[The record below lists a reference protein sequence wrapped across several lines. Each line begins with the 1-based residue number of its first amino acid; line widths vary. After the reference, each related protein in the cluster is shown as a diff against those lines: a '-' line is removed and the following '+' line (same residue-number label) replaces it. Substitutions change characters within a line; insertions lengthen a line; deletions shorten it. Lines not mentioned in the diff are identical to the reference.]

1 MTQSHSEVTVIDR
14 QKYVAELGKLLSGM
28 APQDR
33 EAVLRGI
40 NARFDAEGDDA
51 AVIAALG
58 SPTFAAVTVLRGYT
72 PPEEGELGSRYEPEP
87 EPVQEPEPEPVQEHE
102 PAAEAEPAPE
112 AEAEPE
118 AQAGPGPEPQAGPE
132 QEAEP
137 ESPQAPEAEAPQEPE
152 AEVEAAPEPEPAPG
166 AQAEPEP
173 EAEPEA
179 EAEPETETEAGAE
192 AEPEVEAESEAEAE
206 YADTAADEP
215 AGEDAAP
222 ELPPFWDGPPE
233 LPKPPKAK
241 VGLLILYI
249 LFGLVICL
257 PVTVALTG
265 LALGIFVLGGAG
277 IGLGALLASFCFL
290 GMNVVADILLLAGA
304 ALVAA
309 ALGLLLLFFAVWF
322 FLRGVVGFADLI
334 IRKGRDWCYEHGEVD
349 A

>member
-1 MTQSHSEVTVIDR
+1 MDGSGSDGHDVLFLDGHQLVNVLHVLVR
-14 QKYVAELGKLLSGM
+14 ELLDLRFQI
-28 APQDR
+28 AL
-33 EAVLRGI
+33 AVFR
-40 NARFDAEGDDA
+40 DD
-51 AVIAALG
+51 VVRL
-58 SPTFAAVTVLRGYT
+58 
-72 PPEEGELGSRYEPEP
+72 ELFGG
-87 EPVQEPEPEPVQEHE
+87 VH
-102 PAAEAEPAPE
+102 
-112 AEAEPE
+112 
-118 AQAGPGPEPQAGPE
+118 AGL
-132 QEAEP
+132 
-137 ESPQAPEAEAPQEPE
+137 
-152 AEVEAAPEPEPAPG
+152 
-166 AQAEPEP
+166 
-173 EAEPEA
+173 
-179 EAEPETETEAGAE
+179 AGA
-192 AEPEVEAESEAEAE
+192 
-206 YADTAADEP
+206 ADAP
-215 AGEDAAP
+215 AGADAAP

>member
-1 MTQSHSEVTVIDR
+1 MTVIDR

-87 EPVQEPEPEPVQEHE
+87 EPAQEPEPEPVQEHE

-118 AQAGPGPEPQAGPE
+118 AQAEPGPEPQAGPE

-152 AEVEAAPEPEPAPG
+152 RCV
-166 AQAEPEP
+166 
-173 EAEPEA
+173 
-179 EAEPETETEAGAE
+179 
-192 AEPEVEAESEAEAE
+192 
-206 YADTAADEP
+206 
-215 AGEDAAP
+215 
-222 ELPPFWDGPPE
+222 
-233 LPKPPKAK
+233 
-241 VGLLILYI
+241 
-249 LFGLVICL
+249 
-257 PVTVALTG
+257 
-265 LALGIFVLGGAG
+265 
-277 IGLGALLASFCFL
+277 
-290 GMNVVADILLLAGA
+290 
-304 ALVAA
+304 
-309 ALGLLLLFFAVWF
+309 
-322 FLRGVVGFADLI
+322 
-334 IRKGRDWCYEHGEVD
+334 
-349 A
+349 

>member
-51 AVIAALG
+51 AVIASLG

-87 EPVQEPEPEPVQEHE
+87 EPAQEPEPEPVQEHE

-118 AQAGPGPEPQAGPE
+118 AQAGPGPEPQAGPGPEPQAGPE

-152 AEVEAAPEPEPAPG
+152 AEVEAAPEPEPAPE

-179 EAEPETETEAGAE
+179 EAE
-192 AEPEVEAESEAEAE
+192 AEAE
-206 YADTAADEP
+206 YADTAADEG
-215 AGEDAAP
+215 AEGSP

>member
-1 MTQSHSEVTVIDR
+1 MHAGGDVVALRAIASRVHRR
-14 QKYVAELGKLLSGM
+14 QRRPARILGH
-28 APQDR
+28 
-33 EAVLRGI
+33 
-40 NARFDAEGDDA
+40 DA
-51 AVIAALG
+51 AAHCAARLRDERRLRTDADRKHEHVEIEDRAAFQRR
-58 SPTFAAVTVLRGYT
+58 PAAVKR
-72 PPEEGELGSRYEPEP
+72 RDRI
-87 EPVQEPEPEPVQEHE
+87 
-102 PAAEAEPAPE
+102 
-112 AEAEPE
+112 AEPE

-152 AEVEAAPEPEPAPG
+152 AEAEAAPEPEPAPG

-192 AEPEVEAESEAEAE
+192 AEPEVKAEAEAEAE

>member
-51 AVIAALG
+51 AVIASLG

-87 EPVQEPEPEPVQEHE
+87 EPAQEPEPEPVQEHE

-152 AEVEAAPEPEPAPG
+152 AEVEAAPEPEPAPE

-179 EAEPETETEAGAE
+179 EAE
-192 AEPEVEAESEAEAE
+192 AEAE
-206 YADTAADEP
+206 YADTAADEG
-215 AGEDAAP
+215 AEGSP